1 MMVWSASGSLVI
13 YKMSG
18 CPPRPVSPHHC
29 PGHRGNIGCL
39 VTSVWQIHHG
49 GMLARLGE
57 WGLGWEHEETLSTSD
72 IMTGSTKHH
81 GYKVRLTSSA
91 PCHIVTQLLCKQQTT
106 VIICQNQTFLLLGQN
121 NAQPTNIIFG
131 FNFNL
136 SMDKESVEC
145 RWLDT

>member
-1 MMVWSASGSLVI
+1 MSAPARVTASLSRTPGEHRVLGDISVTNSSAS
-13 YKMSG
+13 
-18 CPPRPVSPHHC
+18 
-29 PGHRGNIGCL
+29 
-39 VTSVWQIHHG
+39 G

-57 WGLGWEHEETLSTSD
+57 WGLGWEHEETLSASD

-106 VIICQNQTFLLLGQN
+106 LIICQNQTFLLLGQN
-121 NAQPTNIIFG
+121 NAQPTNNIFG

-145 RWLDT
+145 R